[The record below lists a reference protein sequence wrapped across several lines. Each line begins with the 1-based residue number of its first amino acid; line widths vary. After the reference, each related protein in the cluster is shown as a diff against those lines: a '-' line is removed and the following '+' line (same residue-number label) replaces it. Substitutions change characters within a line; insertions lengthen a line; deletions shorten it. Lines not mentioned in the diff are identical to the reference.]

1 MKKRA
6 ENEGFRILDD
16 FVCDAI
22 PDPSLTP
29 AKPAHQGQNEGMSVV
44 TEIVF
49 DLSKEVTS
57 EDSESDKPHN

>member
-49 DLSKEVTS
+49 DLPKESTS
-57 EDSESDKPHN
+57 EDGENGKPQS